1 MKNTIELIVDKYGTG
16 SLRYSFIPYA
26 DSANVNI
33 KFSEKYPSLT
43 DLKAAIKALLP
54 HTGGSNLPAALAAG
68 KEAFTDSGVRKDAA
82 THVLVVLTDKRSGAS
97 EDDILEA
104 AKALL
109 DSRIVVIPVGIGN
122 QVNIEELEKAT
133 EDKENVISVTVKE
146 DPKDLMEKIMA
157 KVNGMSC
164 IDNVHFC
171 FCLSFFLS

>member
-1 MKNTIELIVDKYGTG
+1 MKDTIELIVHKYGTG

-54 HTGGSNLPAALAAG
+54 HAGSSNLPAALAAG
-68 KEAFTDSGVRKDAA
+68 KEAFTDSGVRKDA

-133 EDKENVISVTVKE
+133 EDKEKVISVTVKE
-146 DPKDLMEKIMA
+146 DPKDLVEKIMA
-157 KVNGMSC
+157 KVNGMTR

-171 FCLSFFLS
+171 SCLSFFLS